1 MCCNHITTTPT
12 TIAAA
17 TAEDIKDVTEPIEE
31 ITKSGDLLQ
40 AEPSEIDEVVVKIT
54 GEAVEVNIHYNNQ

>member
-1 MCCNHITTTPT
+1 MCCKGVDITTTS
-12 TIAAA
+12 AAA

-31 ITKSGDLLQ
+31 ITKSGNLLQ

-54 GEAVEVNIHYNNQ
+54 GEAVEVKMHYNNQY